1 MAIYGG
7 VTRGRW
13 ISPRQGSLVSE
24 PQLKERPSDVRV
36 GLTLGRHF
44 FTLRVME
51 QTDSIYLTP
60 TQMIDSDHPTI
71 REYAMRTVGNSLDPI
86 DRAIK
91 LFRAVRDDIRYDP
104 YSPFYLPEHYQASW
118 VFQRGRS
125 FCVPKAS
132 LLCALGRVCGIPS
145 RVGFATVRNHLA
157 TQQLL
162 DFMGSD
168 LFVYHGFVEFY
179 LRGAWVKATPAF
191 NRELCW
197 RHGVDP
203 LEFNGREDAL
213 FQAFNSRNEKFM
225 EYLEYTGTYA
235 DIPVSA
241 IVEGWEKAY
250 GKDRVRRWIRMFEEH
265 GGISLGDFDREEVI
279 DDG

>member
-1 MAIYGG
+1 
-7 VTRGRW
+7 
-13 ISPRQGSLVSE
+13 
-24 PQLKERPSDVRV
+24 
-36 GLTLGRHF
+36 
-44 FTLRVME
+44 ME
-51 QTDSIYLTP
+51 QTDQIYLTP
-60 TQMIDSDHPTI
+60 TQIIDSDHPTL
-71 REYAMRTVGNSLDPI
+71 REYAMRTVGSSLNPV

-104 YSPFYLPEHYQASW
+104 YSPFYLPEPYQASW

-132 LLCALGRVCGIPS
+132 LLCALGRACGIPS

-179 LRGAWVKATPAF
+179 LERKWVKATPAF

-213 FQAFNSRNEKFM
+213 FQPFNKRNEKFM
-225 EYLEYTGTYA
+225 DYLEYTGTYA

-241 IVEGWEKAY
+241 IVEGWEEAY
-250 GKDRVRRWIRMFEEH
+250 GKNRVRRWIRMFEER
-265 GGISLGDFDREEVI
+265 GGISLGDFEREDVSDE
-279 DDG
+279 G

>member
-1 MAIYGG
+1 
-7 VTRGRW
+7 
-13 ISPRQGSLVSE
+13 
-24 PQLKERPSDVRV
+24 
-36 GLTLGRHF
+36 
-44 FTLRVME
+44 ME

-60 TQMIDSDHPTI
+60 THMIDSNHPVI
-71 REYAMRTVGNSLDPI
+71 REYAMRTVGSSLDPV

-132 LLCALGRVCGIPS
+132 LLCALGRACGIPS

-179 LRGAWVKATPAF
+179 LERKWVKSTPAF

-213 FQAFNSRNEKFM
+213 FQPFNSRNEKFM

-250 GKDRVRRWIRMFEEH
+250 GKNRVRRWIKMFEER
-265 GGISLGDFDREEVI
+265 GGISLGDFEREEVS